1 MPVSGLV
8 ITLREGAP
16 LREQTVATVATHRS
30 FTLGVLCDRW
40 LPVAMEARDDRECRD
55 LHDWLMSLPGVL
67 FVDVV
72 AVDFAPDDSTP
83 STGSTDPLA
92 AYPIAPCRSAGRTE
106 CASKETISPA
116 QPNSTDRP

>member
-16 LREQTVATVATHRS
+16 LRQQTVATVATHRS

-83 STGSTDPLA
+83 STGSTELA
-92 AYPIAPCRSAGRTE
+92 GCVSHRAL
-106 CASKETISPA
+106 SKRWPHRMCLQRNDFPVPT
-116 QPNSTDRP
+116 QLF